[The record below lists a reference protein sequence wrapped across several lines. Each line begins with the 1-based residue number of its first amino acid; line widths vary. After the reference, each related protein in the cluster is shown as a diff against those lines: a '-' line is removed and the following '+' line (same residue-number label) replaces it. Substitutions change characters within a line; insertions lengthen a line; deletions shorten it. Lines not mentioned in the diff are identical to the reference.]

1 MYSVALGGV
10 YSDTLGPII
19 DSSGNAVTNGVSA
32 SHLTVEQFV
41 DSADADKSSGVILSH
56 VGLGK
61 YRITKAIPSNA
72 ATGAWSF
79 TIKWDNTVEAVRRYP
94 GSFVVTTAAA
104 DPAAIADA
112 IAGIMDQSSTGYD
125 AGTIGYEIHA
135 LFKRPV
141 GSG

>member
-1 MYSVALGGV
+1 MAYVVNVAIHDSFPFRDNTAALVSGKVNGDWTKVLVHDGV
-10 YSDTLGPII
+10 V
-19 DSSGNAVTNGVSA
+19 DSSTTVTVSAVSGASGYYDSSFTPASVGLWQLFLTVTHNGVVYPFA
-32 SHLTVEQFV
+32 S
-41 DSADADKSSGVILSH
+41 DIYDVI
-56 VGLGK
+56 
-61 YRITKAIPSNA
+61 P
-72 ATGAWSF
+72 
-79 TIKWDNTVEAVRRYP
+79 
-94 GSFVVTTAAA
+94 AAA